1 VPYYPIRPIRI
12 STSGG
17 LQATLNNTSGVTLA
31 NAQVAFN
38 GYKIF
43 R

>member
-1 VPYYPIRPIRI
+1 MK
-12 STSGG
+12 SGG
-17 LQATLNNTSGVTLA
+17 LQVTINNVSGVNFA
-31 NAQVAFN
+31 NAMVAFN